1 MDIELKVLD
10 ERLHGWGLPDWQSDM
25 AAGLDLRACLQAPLT
40 LEPGATGLV
49 PSGIALN
56 MGRRD
61 IAAVIWPR
69 SGLGHKR
76 GLVLGNLTGLI
87 DPDYTAEILISVWN
101 RTAPGGE
108 AVTIAPGDRI
118 AQLVFLPV
126 LHPRL
131 TLVPEFSTTT
141 ARGGGGFGSTGVKA

>member
-1 MDIELKVLD
+1 VQVDLKVLD
-10 ERLHGWGLPDWQSDM
+10 DRLHSWGLPDWQSDM
-25 AAGLDLRACLQAPLT
+25 AAGLDLRACLTEPLD
-40 LEPGATGLV
+40 LAPGAVALI
-49 PSGIALN
+49 PSGLALN

-61 IAAVIWPR
+61 MAAVILPR

-101 RTAPGGE
+101 RNPDRGDS
-108 AVTIAPGDRI
+108 VTISPGDRI

-126 LHPRL
+126 LHPQIRVVDAF
-131 TLVPEFSTTT
+131 TSTTQ
-141 ARGGGGFGSTGVKA
+141 RGGGGFGSTVV

>member
-1 MDIELKVLD
+1 MQVDLKVLD
-10 ERLHGWGLPDWQSDM
+10 DRLHSWGLPDWQSDM
-25 AAGLDLRACLQAPLT
+25 AAGLDLRACLTEPLD
-40 LEPGATGLV
+40 LAPGAVALI
-49 PSGIALN
+49 PSGLALN

-61 IAAVIWPR
+61 MAAVILPR

-101 RTAPGGE
+101 RNPDRGDS
-108 AVTIAPGDRI
+108 VTISPGDRI

-126 LHPRL
+126 LHPQIRVVDAF
-131 TLVPEFSTTT
+131 TSTTQ
-141 ARGGGGFGSTGVKA
+141 RGGGGFGSTVV

>member
-1 MDIELKVLD
+1 MSEVEIRILD
-10 ERLHGWGLPDWQSDM
+10 ARLHDWGLPDWQSAM
-25 AAGLDLRACLQAPLT
+25 AAGLDLRACLQDPLT
-40 LEPGATGLV
+40 LEPGAVGLV

-61 IAAVIWPR
+61 MAAVIWPR
-69 SGLGHKR
+69 SGLGHKS

-101 RTAPGGE
+101 RTPPGSNS
-108 AVTIAPGDRI
+108 VTITPGDRI

-126 LHPRL
+126 LHPVL
-131 TLVPEFSTTT
+131 KPVEAFSTQTG
-141 ARGGGGFGSTGVKA
+141 RGGGGFGSTGV

>member
-1 MDIELKVLD
+1 VQVDLKVLD
-10 ERLHGWGLPDWQSDM
+10 DRLHSWGLPDWQSDM
-25 AAGLDLRACLQAPLT
+25 AAGLDLRACLTEPLD
-40 LEPGATGLV
+40 LAPGAVALI
-49 PSGIALN
+49 PSGLALN

-61 IAAVIWPR
+61 MAAVIWPR

-101 RTAPGGE
+101 RNPDRGDS
-108 AVTIAPGDRI
+108 VTISPGDRI

-126 LHPRL
+126 LHPQIRVVDAF
-131 TLVPEFSTTT
+131 TSTTQ
-141 ARGGGGFGSTGVKA
+141 RGGGGFGSTGV

>member
-1 MDIELKVLD
+1 VQVDLKVLD
-10 ERLHGWGLPDWQSDM
+10 DRLHLWGLPDWQSDM
-25 AAGLDLRACLQAPLT
+25 AAGLDLRACL
-40 LEPGATGLV
+40 LEPLELAPGAVALI
-49 PSGIALN
+49 PSGLALN

-61 IAAVIWPR
+61 MAAVIWPR

-101 RTAPGGE
+101 RNPDRGDS
-108 AVTIAPGDRI
+108 VTISPGDRI

-126 LHPRL
+126 LHPQIRVVDAF
-131 TLVPEFSTTT
+131 TSTTQ
-141 ARGGGGFGSTGVKA
+141 RGGGGFGSTGV